1 MFNLLGKKD
10 KSFIR
15 KRKLKEID
23 FNQLDTINKVYLK
36 EEIAIDHTT
45 WHDLDLNNVFST
57 INYTV
62 TTPGEE
68 RLYRWL
74 KNPMDNEK
82 TLQERID
89 YLGNFQEEKSISQKL
104 RKKLAKIKYYPYNFR
119 EIMGSSFLV
128 NYILLFLFVAL
139 SLTNMIM
146 IYAIAVGKID
156 ILPLL
161 LISSINIFIHFKFNT
176 KYGIQLQALSYLIK
190 ILVFS
195 KKNKKLIEEVMPELG
210 DKIDGLN
217 TRLKGITK
225 KGAVLFRVEGL
236 DLLADYFNIVFLM
249 KEINFLMISRQVNK
263 HKKEIM
269 DLYLLVGELDAIL
282 SINRY
287 REDLDY
293 YCEPEIKENETS
305 IKITDMYHPLVDN
318 PISNS
323 IEINQSIA
331 ITGSNMSGKSTFL
344 RSVGLNVLF
353 AQSICTS
360 LSTVYRSKFY
370 RLITSI
376 SLNDDVL
383 QGKSYFLSEAEAI
396 KRMVELKDDHY
407 PSLILID
414 EVFKGTNPVERL
426 AASMEILNTLAA
438 ANTKTLVATHDL
450 QILPEL
456 HDYDYYY
463 FTEHVTKDA
472 LEFDYKIRKGVTTT
486 RNAVKVLEFIK
497 YPEDLIKKIN
507 ERIEVVE

>member
-263 HKKEIM
+263 HKKKLWI
-269 DLYLLVGELDAIL
+269 YI
-282 SINRY
+282 Y
-287 REDLDY
+287 
-293 YCEPEIKENETS
+293 
-305 IKITDMYHPLVDN
+305 
-318 PISNS
+318 
-323 IEINQSIA
+323 
-331 ITGSNMSGKSTFL
+331 
-344 RSVGLNVLF
+344 
-353 AQSICTS
+353 
-360 LSTVYRSKFY
+360 
-370 RLITSI
+370 
-376 SLNDDVL
+376 
-383 QGKSYFLSEAEAI
+383 
-396 KRMVELKDDHY
+396 
-407 PSLILID
+407 
-414 EVFKGTNPVERL
+414 
-426 AASMEILNTLAA
+426 
-438 ANTKTLVATHDL
+438 
-450 QILPEL
+450 
-456 HDYDYYY
+456 
-463 FTEHVTKDA
+463 
-472 LEFDYKIRKGVTTT
+472 
-486 RNAVKVLEFIK
+486 
-497 YPEDLIKKIN
+497 
-507 ERIEVVE
+507 